1 MNDLL
6 AQLVLF
12 QETIIVCSLF
22 WLFCAVVTAFLAA
35 NRGLDSF
42 KWFAVGLFIGPFAF
56 WPVIRSVSDV
66 KGNTNETVAK
76 RKA

>member
-12 QETIIVCSLF
+12 QETIIVCAMF
-22 WLFCAVVTAFLAA
+22 WLFCAAVTAFLAA

-42 KWFAVGLFIGPFAF
+42 KWFAVGLLIGPFAF
-56 WPVIRSVSDV
+56 WVVLRSASNV
-66 KGNTNETVAK
+66 KGNMNESVAK